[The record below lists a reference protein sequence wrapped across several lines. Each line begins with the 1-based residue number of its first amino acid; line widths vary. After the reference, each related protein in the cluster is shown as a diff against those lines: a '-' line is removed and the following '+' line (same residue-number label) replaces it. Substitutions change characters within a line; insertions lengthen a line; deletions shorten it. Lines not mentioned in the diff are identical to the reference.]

1 MTRYTEAEHRRIADD
16 VWRDGFAIV
25 RDFFPRA
32 KIDAW
37 RTAFMPLFQRHVE
50 IEGHLRNRGPG
61 RYYVTLPFAEP
72 YSDPEIFAD
81 EDVLA
86 VMELL
91 VGADPVMPQL
101 ATDTPVRGSEYQEIH
116 RDMPPL
122 FRETGEETRPFCV
135 VINFPLIDVTPAHGP
150 VEIAR
155 RTHLMDKEKTLPR
168 VESGEFPLESLPLAI
183 GDVMFRDPRGLHRGT
198 PNNTDEPRP
207 MVVIGYSRKWF
218 YRPEVSID
226 VPRAALDALPERAK
240 RLLRFNPVVEK
251 LEPYA
256 GEIYQAFQY

>member
-1 MTRYTEAEHRRIADD
+1 MAKYTESDHRRIADE
-16 VWRDGFAIV
+16 VLRDGFAIV
-25 RDFFPRA
+25 RDHFPRA
-32 KIDAW
+32 KMEVW
-37 RTAFMPLFQRHVE
+37 RNAFMPLLDRHIE
-50 IEGHLRNRGPG
+50 IEGHLLNRGPG

-72 YSDPEIFAD
+72 YADPAIFAD
-81 EDVLA
+81 DDVLD

-91 VGADPVMPQL
+91 LGQDPVMPQL
-101 ATDTPVRGSEYQEIH
+101 ATDTPVRGSDYQDVH

-122 FRETGEETRPFCV
+122 FPATGAETDPFCV
-135 VINFPLIDVTPAHGP
+135 VINFPLIDATPAHGP

-155 RTHLMDKEKTLPR
+155 RTHLMEKEATLPR
-168 VESGEFPLESLPLAI
+168 VAAGEFPLEPLPLAL

-198 PNNTDEPRP
+198 PNRTDEPRP

-218 YRPEVSID
+218 FRPEVTIH

-256 GEIYQAFQY
+256 GEVYQAFQY

>member
-1 MTRYTEAEHRRIADD
+1 MAKFTGAEQRRIADD
-16 VWRDGFAIV
+16 VLRDGFAIV
-25 RDFFPRA
+25 RGHFPRA
-32 KIDAW
+32 KMEAW
-37 RTAFMPLFQRHVE
+37 RDAFLPLLDRHIE
-50 IEGHLRNRGPG
+50 IEGHLKNRGPK

-72 YSDPEIFAD
+72 YADPAIFAD

-86 VMELL
+86 VMEMLL
-91 VGADPVMPQL
+91 GEDPVMPQL
-101 ATDTPVRGSEYQEIH
+101 ATDTPLRGSEYQDVH

-122 FRETGEETRPFCV
+122 FPETGGETNPFCV

-155 RTHLMDKEKTLPR
+155 RTHLLGKDKTLPL
-168 VESGEFPLESLPLAI
+168 VASGEYPLESLPLAL

-218 YRPEVSID
+218 FRPEVDIR
-226 VPRAALDALPERAK
+226 VPRAALEALPARAK
-240 RLLRFNPVVEK
+240 RLLRFNPVIEK
-251 LEPYA
+251 IEPYA

>member
-1 MTRYTEAEHRRIADD
+1 MARYSDSEHKRIAGE
-16 VWRDGFAIV
+16 VLRDGFAIV
-25 RDFFPRA
+25 RDFFPRE
-32 KIDAW
+32 KMETWRDA
-37 RTAFMPLFQRHVE
+37 FLPLLDRHIE
-50 IEGHLRNRGPG
+50 IEGHLKNRGPG
-61 RYYVTLPFAEP
+61 RYYVTLPFTAP
-72 YSDPEIFAD
+72 YADPEIFAD

-91 VGADPVMPQL
+91 VGKDPVMPQL
-101 ATDTPVRGSEYQEIH
+101 ATDTPLKGSEYQDVH

-122 FRETGEETRPFCV
+122 FPETGEESNPFCV

-155 RTHLMDKEKTLPR
+155 RTHLMEKESTLPR
-168 VESGEFPLESLPLAI
+168 VAAGEFPLESLPLAM

-198 PNNTDEPRP
+198 PNMTDEPRP

-218 YRPEVSID
+218 FRPEVDIR
-226 VPRAALDALPERAK
+226 VPRATLDGLPERAK
-240 RLLRFNPVVEK
+240 RLLRFNPVIETI
-251 LEPYA
+251 EPYA